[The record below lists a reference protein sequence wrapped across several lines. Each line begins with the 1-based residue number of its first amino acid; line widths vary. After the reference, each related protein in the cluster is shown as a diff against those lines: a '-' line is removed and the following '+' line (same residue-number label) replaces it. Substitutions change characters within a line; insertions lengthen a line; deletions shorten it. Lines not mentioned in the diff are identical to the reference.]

1 MTLPRKNIGTTDR
14 IIRLMIGIV
23 AFIGALFAESVL
35 IAGVLALLGLFC
47 LFQALTS
54 WCLFYM
60 LIGKRTCPIE

>member
-1 MTLPRKNIGTTDR
+1 MDR
-14 IIRLMIGIV
+14 IVRLILGIV
-23 AFIGALFAESVL
+23 ALIGAVFAENVL
-35 IAGVLALLGLFC
+35 VAGVLALLGLFC